1 MTNQL
6 HLRKSKKDTSLSLCK
21 AKEFLHLCQTE
32 YSMSM
37 TEVKKV
43 EEDLLLSKLKLD
55 KVIRLRGESLR
66 EMEMDLTNLNITRF
80 NYQLDK
86 VNLYKARMLFYQSQS
101 HKKDKKNLENKW
113 HKSDEYIK
121 LMKLFLFHEEGL
133 KLTKKKWND
142 SYKKY
147 TDLDNIEKISKI
159 VYNEL
164 GTKLRRAN
172 TKKDKDELSAV
183 LADKEVAE
191 AKSILKVSSVS

>member
-1 MTNQL
+1 V
-6 HLRKSKKDTSLSLCK
+6 RKSKKDTSLSLCK
-21 AKEFLHLCQTE
+21 EKEFLHLCQTE

-66 EMEMDLTNLNITRF
+66 EMEMDLINLNITRF
-80 NYQLDK
+80 NYQVDK
-86 VNLYKARMLFYQSQS
+86 VNLYKARMLFHQSQS

-113 HKSDEYIK
+113 RKSDEYIK
-121 LMKLFLFHEEGL
+121 LMTLFSFHEEGL
-133 KLTKKKWND
+133 KLAKKKWND

-164 GTKLRRAN
+164 STKLRMKN

-191 AKSILKVSSVS
+191 AKSILKVLSVS